1 MDVLTYLL
9 AKKYTDTVLEEGNIK
24 GKSAY
29 EIAVANGF
37 QGSEQDWVESL
48 KGDSPAIGENGHWF
62 IGEED
67 TGVQAA
73 PNLEGYFSEANLI
86 ALTQKE
92 ILEICK

>member
-37 QGSEQDWVESL
+37 QGSE
-48 KGDSPAIGENGHWF
+48 
-62 IGEED
+62 
-67 TGVQAA
+67 
-73 PNLEGYFSEANLI
+73 
-86 ALTQKE
+86 
-92 ILEICK
+92 